1 MYAQHSTGE
10 VRLTGALTPGAQS
23 PSPTDVQAWAIDN
36 GTVMVNGRIVARDY
50 VLINGECVVTLE
62 RSSTIS
68 RSRLT
73 SRHTLQPNSEPVA
86 PTRASNNRRQ
96 DQNLSPRHG

>member
-10 VRLTGALTPGAQS
+10 LKLTGSLTPGAQS

-50 VLINGECVVTLE
+50 VLINGECVVLRE
-62 RSSTIS
+62 RYSSEIPGS
-68 RSRLT
+68 ILT
-73 SRHTLQPNSEPVA
+73 SRPLPQALSRTCHTGTSL
-86 PTRASNNRRQ
+86 R
-96 DQNLSPRHG
+96 